1 MTDYATGYPL
11 SEQSIQHR
19 RIPHTQDGEKAGSR
33 DQEKSTRSGPQ
44 CPLGQ
49 GLCPWD
55 FRLQKP
61 SQGSLSQVKPL
72 GLPACQHS
80 LIHRW
85 MWYRKKRPSTW
96 SSARFILSPA
106 GAPISHCSRCWSSS
120 ATRCENTEGRVVY
133 KLGPTLASQSAQ
145 GKGELSSLLQVSGLP
160 SPTMTG
166 T

>member
-1 MTDYATGYPL
+1 MG
-11 SEQSIQHR
+11 R
-19 RIPHTQDGEKAGSR
+19 RQEAGTKRKAPGL
-33 DQEKSTRSGPQ
+33 GPTAL
-44 CPLGQ
+44 LGQ
-49 GLCPWD
+49 GLCPWE
-55 FRLQKP
+55 FRLQNP

-72 GLPACQHS
+72 GLPSCQHS

-120 ATRCENTEGRVVY
+120 ATCCEDTEGYVVY
-133 KLGPTLASQSAQ
+133 KLGPTVASPSAQ
-145 GKGELSSLLQVSGLP
+145 GKGELSYLLQVSGLP
-160 SPTMTG
+160 SPMMMG